1 MHVRTGPALEVFRIC
16 LPTLILATGIG
27 ICTAPTTSLIM
38 GAVPD
43 EKQGVASAVNDTSR
57 EMGGALGIAVAGSIL
72 AGRDSTSSHRGW
84 RTFRRRSRSR
94 PRLAGQS
101 RRGSRQAWP
110 PGRPTGRA
118 PQDRV
123 PDGLHAS
130 TITMAVIV
138 GLAAVPIG
146 LWAPGRDGRQI
157 RIVRRL
163 LNRRPAAL
171 VAGAAENSSAGRAK
185 TPR

>member
-57 EMGGALGIAVAGSIL
+57 EI
-72 AGRDSTSSHRGW
+72 GRGSHRGW

-101 RRGSRQAWP
+101 RRGTRQAWP
-110 PGRPTGRA
+110 PGRPTGRV
-118 PQDRV
+118 PQDQV

-163 LNRRPAAL
+163 VNRRPAAL